1 MLSWLFRSKAG
12 LVRDLAV
19 ERTRREIAE
28 RNELALKAKLHET
41 ETALARLID
50 EVLARQG
57 VISSPLRDTP
67 PRPAATSP
75 AASVLRAFGISEY
88 AGPRVHPTSEA
99 AMPDA

>member
-19 ERTRREIAE
+19 ERIRREIAD
-28 RNELALKAKLHET
+28 RDVLSLKARLQET
-41 ETALARLID
+41 ETAHARLLD

-67 PRPAATSP
+67 LRPAASP
-75 AASVLRAFGISEY
+75 AASVIRALGISEY
-88 AGPRVHPTSEA
+88 AGPRALPHEA
-99 AMPDA
+99 AMTDS